1 MRYLLRCHSLVSLF
15 LLKAVFVYHPASSDP
30 CTSYQE
36 LNQARRSA
44 AAEVGSGGNLL
55 CDNTLSKGWYRFISY
70 VGGEIP
76 TTCVEPYHCGT
87 QVPIWMNGTLPTD
100 STVVNR
106 TVCPNY
112 GVPGNCCPFPWN
124 IQVKRCVDTQGL
136 FYVYELVPPTSCS
149 QAYCA
154 GTLPLCPDGEVY
166 DQNDDTC
173 RETRHPAPCN
183 FEAIGTCEWRQLTT
197 DDIDWTTQTAGESKA
212 PNLPP
217 VDSTLGI
224 HGGHFL
230 SVGSDARLQP
240 FDTARIV
247 SPVIVPS
254 VLGSCN
260 MTLHYYLSKQ
270 DAGSLNVFTRLYNT
284 GVERTAWYS
293 NETTVNWEKAAVVFM
308 EREAF
313 EVIIQGVVGHG
324 EDAVLAI
331 DDVSFS
337 WDCVREVDGSVRL
350 VDGARFDEGRVE
362 IYYNHR
368 WGTIC
373 NIGWTQTSAD
383 VVCAQLGYR
392 TSVWTDN
399 RYPAPDAT
407 PILLDDVTCDSNN
420 KSKIT
425 ECRTKPWENWSPLC
439 NHARDVSVRC
449 AGQYFFSSLFTM
461 CRKQYDPLHL
471 SINDQNCRGRLTKLL
486 SYFDQVTG
494 IGADTV
500 HLFAVMR
507 HVYRAVRSV
516 TSLMI
521 AEMVVTRVIVEASQ
535 RDVTSR
541 PACVT
546 GSNRRTMVQTGHEDG
561 LGQRQGFLL
570 QTITEIQL
578 LFYYFMDMNNASLT
592 IHVETKADRKAVWNQ
607 NVSKGQIWQ
616 RQIVALEE
624 DSLFQVSFEGLLHRS
639 SSGSIAIDDVTLT
652 PGCLTGNPASP
663 PAGLSSGAII
673 AIAVSTTIVVMGV
686 IIASV
691 LAMKF
696 KTAKHHRKP
705 SPDVQT

>member
-1 MRYLLRCHSLVSLF
+1 MARYTIKTMTH
-15 LLKAVFVYHPASSDP
+15 
-30 CTSYQE
+30 
-36 LNQARRSA
+36 
-44 AAEVGSGGNLL
+44 AEV
-55 CDNTLSKGWYRFISY
+55 SKLALIS
-70 VGGEIP
+70 
-76 TTCVEPYHCGT
+76 
-87 QVPIWMNGTLPTD
+87 
-100 STVVNR
+100 
-106 TVCPNY
+106 
-112 GVPGNCCPFPWN
+112 
-124 IQVKRCVDTQGL
+124 
-136 FYVYELVPPTSCS
+136 
-149 QAYCA
+149 
-154 GTLPLCPDGEVY
+154 
-166 DQNDDTC
+166 
-173 RETRHPAPCN
+173 PCN

-240 FDTARIV
+240 FDTAIID

-254 VLGSCN
+254 VSGSCN

-293 NETTVNWEKAAVVFM
+293 NETTVNWEKATVVFM

-337 WDCVREVDGSVRL
+337 WDCVREGYGIFPEESLYVYAGIRGHFVQW
-350 VDGARFDEGRVE
+350 RFDEGRVE

-407 PILLDDVTCDSNN
+407 PILLDDVTCDSTN

-425 ECRTKPWENWSPLC
+425 ECRTKPWENWSPRC

-449 AGQYFFSSLFTM
+449 VGDWHQCRHSAFVCSNEACLPSSAQCDFSDDCGDGSDESDCGSFPERCDFQDSLCNWVQQKDDGADWT
-461 CRKQYDPLHL
+461 
-471 SINDQNCRGRLTKLL
+471 RGRAGSEAGVPPADHNGNTDGLFMYILGSAQTNALL
-486 SYFDQVTG
+486 ELPTYF
-494 IGADTV
+494 
-500 HLFAVMR
+500 
-507 HVYRAVRSV
+507 
-516 TSLMI
+516 
-521 AEMVVTRVIVEASQ
+521 AS
-535 RDVTSR
+535 S
-541 PACVT
+541 
-546 GSNRRTMVQTGHEDG
+546 GSNCS
-561 LGQRQGFLL
+561 
-570 QTITEIQL
+570 L

-592 IHVETKADRKAVWNQ
+592 VHVETKTDRKAVWNQ
-607 NVSKGQIWQ
+607 NVSQGQIWQ

-652 PGCLTGNPASP
+652 PGCLTGNPVSP

-673 AIAVSTTIVVMGV
+673 AIAVSATIVVMGV

-696 KTAKHHRKP
+696 KTAKHHRALAAIP
-705 SPDVQT
+705 ERSLRPFDPTFGALTAFRRRSPRSLRAHRARSALSRRSLGARFLIAILGALTVKVLSMFKTIAEVTQSWRSRRAVGALAALSALSMALSPRCRRSHGDLAKMRSP

>member
-1 MRYLLRCHSLVSLF
+1 MRYLLRCDSLVSLF
-15 LLKAVFVYHPASSDP
+15 LLKAVFQYQPASCDP
-30 CTSYQE
+30 RTNYQE

-112 GVPGNCCPFPWN
+112 GVPGNCCSFPWK
-124 IQVKRCVDTQGL
+124 IQVKRCVDTQGV

-154 GTLPLCPDGEVY
+154 GTLRLCPDGEVY

-183 FEAIGTCEWRQLTT
+183 FEAIGTCEWRQVTT
-197 DDIDWTTQTAGESKA
+197 DDIDWMTQTAGKSET
-212 PNLPP
+212 PNLPS

-224 HGGHFL
+224 RGGHFL

-240 FDTARIV
+240 LDTASIV

-254 VLGSCN
+254 VSGSCN
-260 MTLHYYLSKQ
+260 ITFHYYLPQQ
-270 DAGSLNVFTRLYNT
+270 DAGSLDVLTRLYNT
-284 GVERTAWYS
+284 GVERTAWHS
-293 NETTVNWEKAAVVFM
+293 NETTVGWEEATASFM

-313 EVIIQGVVGHG
+313 EVIIQAVVGNG
-324 EDAVLAI
+324 EDSVLAI
-331 DDVSFS
+331 HDVSFS

-383 VVCAQLGYR
+383 VVCAQLGYKE
-392 TSVWTDN
+392 SVWTDS

-407 PILLDDVTCDSNN
+407 PILLDDVTCDSHN

-449 AGQYFFSSLFTM
+449 VGNWHQCRHNAFVCSNEACLPSSAQCDFFDDCGDGSDESDCGGFPGRCDFQTGLCNWVQQKDDGADWT
-461 CRKQYDPLHL
+461 
-471 SINDQNCRGRLTKLL
+471 RGRAGSETGVPPADHNGNTDGFFMYILGTCQTNALLKLPT
-486 SYFDQVTG
+486 YF
-494 IGADTV
+494 
-500 HLFAVMR
+500 
-507 HVYRAVRSV
+507 
-516 TSLMI
+516 
-521 AEMVVTRVIVEASQ
+521 AS
-535 RDVTSR
+535 S
-541 PACVT
+541 
-546 GSNRRTMVQTGHEDG
+546 GSNCS
-561 LGQRQGFLL
+561 
-570 QTITEIQL
+570 L
-578 LFYYFMDMNNASLT
+578 LFYYFLDMNNASLT
-592 IHVETKADRKAVWNQ
+592 VHVETKTDRKAVWNQ
-607 NVSKGQIWQ
+607 NVSQGQAWQ
-616 RQIVALEE
+616 RQIVTLEE
-624 DSLFQVSFEGLLHRS
+624 DALFQVCEFPVMLIKSR
-639 SSGSIAIDDVTLT
+639 
-652 PGCLTGNPASP
+652 
-663 PAGLSSGAII
+663 II
-673 AIAVSTTIVVMGV
+673 
-686 IIASV
+686 
-691 LAMKF
+691 
-696 KTAKHHRKP
+696 
-705 SPDVQT
+705 QT

>member
-1 MRYLLRCHSLVSLF
+1 MRYPLRCHSLVSLF
-15 LLKAVFVYHPASSDP
+15 LLKAVFIYHPASSDP
-30 CTSYQE
+30 CTNYQE

-44 AAEVGSGGNLL
+44 AAQVGSGGNLL
-55 CDNTLSKGWYRFISY
+55 CDNTLSKAWYRFISY

-124 IQVKRCVDTQGL
+124 IQVKRCVDTQGV

-154 GTLPLCPDGEVY
+154 
-166 DQNDDTC
+166 
-173 RETRHPAPCN
+173 ETRHPAPCN
-183 FEAIGTCEWRQLTT
+183 FEAIGTCEWRQLIT
-197 DDIDWTTQTAGESKA
+197 DDIDWATQTACESKA

-254 VLGSCN
+254 VSGSCN

-392 TSVWTDN
+392 KSVWTDT

-407 PILLDDVTCDSNN
+407 PILLDDVTCDSTN

-439 NHARDVSVRC
+439 NHVRDVSVRC
-449 AGQYFFSSLFTM
+449 VGEWHQCRHSAFVCSNEACLPSSAQCDFSDDCGDGSDESDCGSFPWRCDFQAGLCNWVQRKDDGSDWTRARAGSETWVPPADHNGNTDGFFMYIL
-461 CRKQYDPLHL
+461 
-471 SINDQNCRGRLTKLL
+471 G
-486 SYFDQVTG
+486 
-494 IGADTV
+494 
-500 HLFAVMR
+500 
-507 HVYRAVRSV
+507 
-516 TSLMI
+516 
-521 AEMVVTRVIVEASQ
+521 ASQ
-535 RDVTSR
+535 TNALLELPYYFASS
-541 PACVT
+541 
-546 GSNRRTMVQTGHEDG
+546 GSNCS
-561 LGQRQGFLL
+561 
-570 QTITEIQL
+570 L

-592 IHVETKADRKAVWNQ
+592 VHVETKADRKIVWNQ
-607 NVSKGQIWQ
+607 NVSQGQAWQ

-624 DSLFQVSFEGLLHRS
+624 NSLFQVSFEGIVHRS

-652 PGCLTGNPASP
+652 PGCLTGNPVSP
-663 PAGLSSGAII
+663 PAGLPSGAII
-673 AIAVSTTIVVMGV
+673 AIAVSITIVVMGV
-686 IIASV
+686 IIASI
-691 LAMKF
+691 LAIKF

-705 SPDVQT
+705 SPGVQT